1 MRRHA
6 GEFFS
11 LSLTVIQYHLYRT
24 LSEEVDLAQQP
35 RRRHRF
41 YDRVGY
47 AKDLPPPE
55 DTSNPDDIMEW
66 LDQRGTVSAEWHKLR
81 ELLERASNL
90 DTSAGKREEDINLDM

>member
-11 LSLTVIQYHLYRT
+11 LSLTVIKYHLYRT
-24 LSEEVDLAQQP
+24 LSEEVNLAQQP
-35 RRRHRF
+35 RRRHRL
-41 YDRVGY
+41 YDRVAY
-47 AKDLPPPE
+47 AKGLPPPE